1 MKKPAKAPR
10 QKRIAV
16 IGLPILQEFSN
27 LTNDALAY
35 HASRTGDW
43 RFVLQAENTPETF
56 RFLRHLD
63 CDGAI
68 VRITSI
74 AMRRLAMKVR
84 FPVVNISS
92 WLEDPGVPT
101 VRTDWH
107 KLGRLAAEHLLEKG
121 FRRFGC
127 VVVPGGWYIQAR
139 FRAFAETIRQRGFKL
154 DLFHLRTTQPGRVQP
169 LAEDERRRFKQWVTR
184 LQPPAALALT
194 DDWDAPTLMDACCE
208 IGFQI
213 PRDLVMLSTGIH
225 AEVLPQCRPAL
236 SGSQED
242 QQTQAQ
248 MAIELL
254 EAMMDRKPANPEI
267 IDVPPLGIIE
277 RESTATMAIE
287 DREVAH
293 AVEFIRAH
301 GCEPVNVGSLMDR
314 AGVSRSTLDRRF
326 MQVMGHTPHEFLI
339 QQRLQRAKE
348 LLRLDKPP
356 SMEIIANQCGFR
368 DFRELKRVF
377 KRLTSTFPREWQKS
391 ARVPNRSQVR

>member
-1 MKKPAKAPR
+1 MKSPANASP
-10 QKRIAV
+10 QQRIAV
-16 IGLPILQEFSN
+16 IGLPILQEFTN
-27 LTNDALAY
+27 LTNVALAH
-35 HASRTGDW
+35 HASRTGNW

-56 RFLRHLD
+56 RFLRHFD

-68 VRITSI
+68 VRITST
-74 AMRRLAMKVR
+74 AMRRLAIKIP
-84 FPVVNISS
+84 FPIVNISS

-139 FRAFAETIRQRGFKL
+139 FRAFAETIRQRGLKL
-154 DLFHLRTTQPGRVQP
+154 DLFHLRTNTTGPERLQL
-169 LAEDERRRFKQWVTR
+169 LAEAERRRFKQWVTR
-184 LQPPAALALT
+184 LQPPAALVLT
-194 DDWDAPTLMDACCE
+194 DDWDAPTLMDACRE

-225 AEVLPQCRPAL
+225 AEVLPQCRPLLTGA
-236 SGSQED
+236 QED
-242 QQTQAQ
+242 LQTQAQ

-254 EAMMDRKPANPEI
+254 EMMMKGKSAGSKI
-267 IDVPPLGIIE
+267 INAPPLGIIE

-301 GCEPVNVGSLMDR
+301 GCEPVNVGSLMIR
-314 AGVSRSTLDRRF
+314 AGISRSTLDRRF
-326 MQVMGHTPHEFLI
+326 AHVMGQTPHDFLI
-339 QQRLQRAKE
+339 QQRLRRAKE
-348 LLRLDKPP
+348 VLRLNKPP
-356 SMEIIANQCGFR
+356 SMEMIANQCGFR

-377 KRLTSTFPREWQKS
+377 KRLTGIFPKDWKKS
-391 ARVPNRSQVR
+391 AGVQNRS